1 MSGLMESRG
10 MCVRG
15 RRITWLALGG
25 NCWPTLCKSVDR
37 RRIEKGKEQ
46 TGVTVTDDTCHVT
59 QQMTTKQTTLQRGQ
73 RRSTKVM
80 LLKER
85 KNVPFIHPSTNRFTN
100 PSINP
105 SILSL
110 VHPSIYPSIH
120 LSIHSLVLRSIL
132 SSIHLLGHCII
143 TSR

>member
-85 KNVPFIHPSTNRFTN
+85 KSVPFIHPF
-100 PSINP
+100 IN
-105 SILSL
+105 S
-110 VHPSIYPSIH
+110 SIH
-120 LSIHSLVLRSIL
+120 LSIHPSTYP
-132 SSIHLLGHCII
+132 SIH
-143 TSR
+143 